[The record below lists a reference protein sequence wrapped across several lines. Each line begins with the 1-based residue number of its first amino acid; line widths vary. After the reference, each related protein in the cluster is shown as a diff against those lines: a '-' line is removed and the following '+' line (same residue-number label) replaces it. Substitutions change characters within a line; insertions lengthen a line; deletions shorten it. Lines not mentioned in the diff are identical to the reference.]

1 MKPIYFLYILLL
13 FMAYWIDM
21 LYQPFMQNIVISA
34 LLAIATHNIYS
45 FFLYRTNR
53 RILSATVSTLLA
65 TFAVFLPILY
75 LITTLT
81 SSLESMQTSDLKIFI
96 NQLAEW
102 IKSLPEIFPEIIPP
116 PDKIAE
122 EIKNTNMIEKA
133 LSVLADFGKVGA
145 IFFKDLFMILVFYFF
160 SLLYGKEMLNFLAQL
175 IPLPDESVKE
185 LFGEISSVMSVVFYS
200 IFTVAVLEGILFGI
214 IVAVFDYDGILLG
227 ILYGLSSLIPIV
239 GGIIMWLP
247 VCGYELYHGSMTNA
261 LIILIYSLVI
271 ISFLADTI
279 IKPLIITYINKKIV
293 QYPTH
298 INELLIFFAIIAGLA
313 TFGFWGMILGP
324 AITTLFI
331 SLLRLTGKMTK
342 AEQPMEPNQT

>member
-1 MKPIYFLYILLL
+1 MKPIYFLYALLL

-21 LYQPFMQNIVISA
+21 LYRPFMQNIVISA
-34 LLAIATHNIYS
+34 LLAIATHNVYAYFIYK
-45 FFLYRTNR
+45 TNR
-53 RILSATVSTLLA
+53 RILSATLSTLLA
-65 TFAVFLPILY
+65 AFAVFLPILY

-81 SSLESMQTSDLKIFI
+81 SSLETMQTSDLKVFI
-96 NQLAEW
+96 NQIAEW
-102 IKSLPEIFPEIIPP
+102 TKSLPEIFPEVIPP

-122 EIKNTNMIEKA
+122 EIKNADIIEKT
-133 LSVLADFGKVGA
+133 LGVLADFGKVGA

-175 IPLPDESVKE
+175 IPLPDESVME
-185 LFGEISSVMSVVFYS
+185 LFSEISSVMSVVFYS

-239 GGIIMWLP
+239 GGIIMWIP
-247 VCGYELYHGSMTNA
+247 VCGYELYHGSTTNA
-261 LIILIYSLVI
+261 LIILIYSLIV

-293 QYPTH
+293 QFPAH

-342 AEQPMEPNQT
+342 AEQQAETDLP